1 VRPTEDRSVRV
12 AVAADAQLG
21 ESPLWSQAENA
32 LYWVDIKNP
41 RLFRHD
47 MATGA
52 TRVTTMPEEI
62 GAIALREGGGLIA
75 AMRSGFVLIDERGAA
90 SPAFARP
97 EADLPHNRFNDGKCD
112 RAGRFW
118 AASMNDRESG
128 PTGHLWRLDGM
139 RDRTHMESGFVIG
152 NGLGWSPDNGVF
164 YFTDSTARRI
174 YAYDFDI
181 GSGAIANRRV
191 FATVPEDAG
200 VPDGLCVDA
209 EGHIWSAHWDGW
221 RVTRYAP
228 DGRIVEVLR
237 MPVPRPTSCA
247 FGGAALDTL
256 YVTTARIWLDG
267 ATLAKAPLSG
277 SILAVATD
285 SRGLPETPFRAGG

>member
-1 VRPTEDRSVRV
+1 MSPAADRPVRV
-12 AVAADAQLG
+12 AVGADAQLG
-21 ESPLWSQAENA
+21 ESPLWSPAENA

-47 MATGA
+47 MGA
-52 TRVTTMPEEI
+52 GVTRVTAMPEEI
-62 GAIALREGGGLIA
+62 GAIALRTGGGLVA
-75 AMRSGFVLIDERGAA
+75 AMRSGFALIDRHGIAT
-90 SPAFARP
+90 PAFARP

-118 AASMNDRESG
+118 AASMNDREGG
-128 PTGHLWRLDGM
+128 PTGHLWRLDDLRGHA
-139 RDRTHMESGFVIG
+139 HMESGFVIG
-152 NGLGWSPDNGVF
+152 NGLGWSPDDRVF
-164 YFTDSTARRI
+164 YFTDSVARRI

-181 GSGAIANRRV
+181 ASGAIANRRV
-191 FATVPEDAG
+191 FGRVPEDAG

-209 EGHIWSAHWDGW
+209 DGHVWSAHWDGW

-267 ATLAKAPLSG
+267 ATLARAPLSG
-277 SILAVATD
+277 SILAIATD
-285 SRGLPETPFRAGG
+285 SRGLPETPFRPER